1 LIRIYPKLGDP
12 SSSVTRISFYYSPE
26 LMAYAQNRDAAAKEL
41 GDVYDPSNDR
51 SGNVE
56 GNLEVFKSTIEDE
69 DYVMGEMQQRAA
81 EDGTLDEI
89 IFGRNEPA
97 LHHFHTSF
105 NEILGEPPLERL

>member
-1 LIRIYPKLGDP
+1 
-12 SSSVTRISFYYSPE
+12 
-26 LMAYAQNRDAAAKEL
+26 MAYAQNRDAAAKEL
-41 GDVYDPSNDR
+41 GDVYDPNNDR

-56 GNLEVFKSTIEDE
+56 GNLEVFKSTIENE

-97 LHHFHTSF
+97 LHHFHMSF
-105 NEILGEPPLERL
+105 NEILGELPLQRL